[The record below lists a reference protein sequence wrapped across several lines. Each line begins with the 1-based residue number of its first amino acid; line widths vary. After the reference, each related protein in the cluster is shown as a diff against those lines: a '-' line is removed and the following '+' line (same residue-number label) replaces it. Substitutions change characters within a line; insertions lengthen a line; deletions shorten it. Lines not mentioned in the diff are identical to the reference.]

1 MVKFHTDLI
10 TGLFIVFVI
19 LIFGQGVIGDEKI
32 FTWLFLIIA
41 AILIIYTIIQLIKTP
56 NRELIEN
63 FKKNHIITQIL
74 IVITIVAV
82 ICDLI
87 LNPMK
92 WTFSSIPILL
102 LILAIFCEW
111 FFKKED

>member
-1 MVKFHTDLI
+1 MDLKPETLI

-63 FKKNHIITQIL
+63 FKKII
-74 IVITIVAV
+74 
-82 ICDLI
+82 
-87 LNPMK
+87 
-92 WTFSSIPILL
+92 
-102 LILAIFCEW
+102 
-111 FFKKED
+111 